1 MEKSTNIGLIVS
13 LTSFATLCAFISYNK
28 QLQTV
33 LVFVDC
39 NVTNLPPPGKKI
51 KYLPP
56 PHLEGEGGKGDILWH
71 VQNNLILALMLPAV

>member
-39 NVTNLPPPGKKI
+39 NVTNLPPPGQKNKVFA
-51 KYLPP
+51 PTAF
-56 PHLEGEGGKGDILWH
+56 GGGGGKGGH
-71 VQNNLILALMLPAV
+71 FMACSK